1 MPDAG
6 KQLMTT
12 VMSTIKCVVVGDG
25 GVGKTCL
32 LVSFTNKFPSEPT
45 VRIFSFFNYVRST
58 IALID
63 MFISTSL
70 RKRKIQP
77 LYPLSVIDC

>member
-6 KQLMTT
+6 KQPVTT
-12 VMSTIKCVVVGDG
+12 VMPTIKCVVVGDG

-45 VRIFSFFNYVRST
+45 VRIFFFS
-58 IALID
+58 I
-63 MFISTSL
+63 M
-70 RKRKIQP
+70 
-77 LYPLSVIDC
+77 